1 MHIVS
6 TFDCQYVCDK
16 KHMSQAAS
24 MQQLMFSNIRDWQES
39 GLTQKAW
46 CQAHQIKYHIFHYWY
61 KVYRNKG
68 NRAASAF
75 VKLDLPPA
83 AGYGTPHSELI
94 LPDGKRFLF
103 HQPLCI
109 DYLKALIG

>member
-1 MHIVS
+1 MQTKDEVRRRMYNHIE
-6 TFDCQYVCDK
+6 QW
-16 KHMSQAAS
+16 
-24 MQQLMFSNIRDWQES
+24 QQS
-39 GLTQKAW
+39 GLTQKAF
-46 CQAHQIKYHIFHYWY
+46 CLQNDLSYHIFHYWY